1 MNSVQETY
9 WNNLIIKCKEFE
21 NSLSSDYRKKTGSYF
36 TGFEMAQTMVSDLI
50 DAFRKKYGKIVLI
63 GKVFLEPCGGAGNF
77 IYCYLKKISELDFSN
92 DEIRIIIENIYYC
105 DANKKAA
112 DFYKNN
118 FAEFCKVFFDIDLT
132 EEYFSSH
139 IGSSLL
145 FDISDE
151 NPRYIPLQ
159 KVFPNLK
166 KADIIITN
174 PPYKNFKA
182 ETKHY
187 ETKEDYEKDIAI
199 YSKIKELASE
209 YLKYSI
215 EGILNFYKL
224 FVEEIF
230 DNYAGSH
237 TFINLL
243 IPSSILSDKSCSDLR
258 KHILKDSKLVSVK
271 VIPEGVD
278 VVDAQQSL
286 CAVLIDKATKTSKIQ
301 MYKDFY
307 HFPKNLSE
315 LSFADIKSFSSDWNI
330 LPLSKDEAQKLRNL
344 NTFPKVKD
352 LPYIKNLRG
361 ELDLTLNSKM
371 IVAEKTDYKLVR
383 GRNIDFYKTW
393 TEEIEEF
400 VSSDFVQDTAKKD
413 FISQERI
420 ICQQIVN
427 KNKTR
432 RVSFAPIAKNFVL
445 ANSCNFIALDDN
457 APVTLNFLMGVFNS
471 SIINWYFKLS
481 STNNHINNYEIDE
494 FPVPVN
500 SPYKNEIDSL
510 VGEYLKTENADLLEK
525 IDNLVNQTFSLVE
538 NSMSMSLKLEEA
550 IKTGREKKLYLIENG
565 KVLNHTTFKLSDLDI
580 EMIKDVPQGGN
591 WKNIP
596 QEVVKKS
603 KRLERITK
611 NGGRTTLYG
620 RIDYSKPA
628 YTITTYF
635 NRPGNGTYVHP
646 HFNRVLSVREAARIQ
661 SFPDDYYFY
670 GNKTQLLNQVG
681 NAVPPLLAYQI
692 ASKII
697 EVSKCNRTIDLFCG
711 AGGMTCGFKLAGM
724 KSLLSTDIEESACA
738 TLAINNEEIP
748 VLCGDITAE
757 KTKNQIIEKA
767 KIGGA
772 EIICGGPPCQG
783 FSMAGFRSPDDPRNQ
798 LFRDF
803 VDIVKSVSPK
813 IVVFENV
820 EGLLSYESGKTYSEI
835 LHLFSELG
843 YNCLG
848 RLLNTSDYGVPQ
860 RRKRVIVICTKKELP
875 YSPENLFPDVLT
887 KDESAKIT
895 VFQAIGDLENIPCN
909 DDIFYKAETQSDFV
923 KVLEGNLSYPKFLR
937 NIERKS
943 AVGENIVQPTLF
955 DF

>member
-1 MNSVQETY
+1 MNSVQQKY
-9 WNNLIIKCKEFE
+9 WSSLIENCKEFE
-21 NSLSSDYRKKTGSYF
+21 NSLDSDYRKKTGSYF
-36 TGFEMAQTMVSDLI
+36 TGFEMAEVMVSDLI
-50 DAFRKKYGKIVLI
+50 DAFRKKYGKVVLV
-63 GKVFLEPCGGAGNF
+63 GKTFLEPCGGAGNF
-77 IYCYLKKISELDFSN
+77 IYCYLKKISELDFSIE
-92 DEIRIIIENIYYC
+92 EINTFIDNTYYC
-105 DANKKAA
+105 DANPKAA
-112 DFYKNN
+112 DFYKKN
-118 FAEFCKVFFDIDLT
+118 FAEFCQVFFDRKLSKD
-132 EEYFSSH
+132 YFSKH

-151 NPRYIPLQ
+151 NPQYIPLKQ
-159 KVFPNLK
+159 VFPELEK
-166 KADIIITN
+166 VDIIITN

-187 ETKEDYEKDIAI
+187 DTKEAYEQDIAV
-199 YSKIKELASE
+199 YTKIKELAADH
-209 YLKYSI
+209 LKYSI
-215 EGILNFYKL
+215 DGILNFYKL
-224 FVEEIF
+224 FVEEII
-230 DNYAGSH
+230 DNYASNN

-243 IPSSILSDKSCSDLR
+243 IPSSILSDKSCTDLR
-258 KHILKDSKLVSVK
+258 KHILKDSKLVSIK
-271 VIPEGVD
+271 VIPEGVNI
-278 VVDAQQSL
+278 VDAQQSL

-307 HFPKNLSE
+307 HFPKDLTEINIS
-315 LSFADIKSFSSDWNI
+315 DIKSFSSDWNI
-330 LPLSKDEAQKLRNL
+330 LPLSNEETQKLKNL
-344 NTFPKVKD
+344 NQFPKVKD
-352 LPYIKNLRG
+352 LSYIKNLRG

-371 IVAEKTDYKLVR
+371 IVSENTGYKLVR
-383 GRNIDFYKTW
+383 GRNIDFYKTNI
-393 TEEIEEF
+393 EEIQEY
-400 VSSDFVQDTAKKD
+400 VLSDFVKETAKKEY
-413 FISQERI
+413 IAKERI

-432 RVSFAPIAKNFVL
+432 RVSFAPVQKNCVL
-445 ANSCNFIALDDN
+445 ANSCNFIALDNDS
-457 APVTLNFLMGVFNS
+457 PISLNFLMGVFNS

-500 SPYKNEIDSL
+500 SPHIKEIDSL
-510 VGEYLKTENADLLEK
+510 VSEYLQSRNEDLLEK
-525 IDNLVNQTFSLVE
+525 IDNLVNQSFTMADTST
-538 NSMSMSLKLEEA
+538 NMSLKLEEA
-550 IKTGREKKLYLIENG
+550 IKNGREKKQYLLENG

-580 EMIKDVPQGGN
+580 EMVKNVPQGGN

-596 QEVVKKS
+596 LEVVKKS

-611 NGGRTTLYG
+611 TGGRTTLYG

-697 EVSKCNRTIDLFCG
+697 EITNCNRTIDLFCG

-724 KSLLSTDIEESACA
+724 KSLLATDIEESACA

-748 VLCGDITAE
+748 VLCGDVTSE
-757 KTKNQIIEKA
+757 KIKNQIIEKA
-767 KIGGA
+767 KIGRA

-798 LFRDF
+798 LFRHF
-803 VDIVKSVSPK
+803 VDIVQSVSPK

-820 EGLLSYESGKTYSEI
+820 EGLLSYENGKTYNEI
-835 LHLFSELG
+835 LQLFSELG
-843 YNCLG
+843 YNCRG

-860 RRKRVIVICTKKELP
+860 RRKRVIIICTKKELP
-875 YSPENLFPDVLT
+875 YEPDNLFPDVLT

-895 VFQAIGDLENIPCN
+895 AFQAIGDLENIPCEEEIIYN
-909 DDIFYKAETQSDFV
+909 AETQSDFV
-923 KVLEGNLSYPKFLR
+923 KTLEGKMPYPKFLKAIAKR
-937 NIERKS
+937 SVAGDES
-943 AVGENIVQPTLF
+943 HQPMLF

>member
-1 MNSVQETY
+1 MESTKENY
-9 WNNLIIKCKEFE
+9 WNNLIQNCKDFE
-21 NSLSSDYRKKTGSYF
+21 NSLFPDYRKKTGSYF
-36 TGFEMAQTMVSDLI
+36 TSFEMAHTMVCDLI
-50 DAFRKKYGKIVLI
+50 EAFRKKYGKEHLYSR
-63 GKVFLEPCGGAGNF
+63 VFLEPCGGAGNF
-77 IYCYLKKISELDFSN
+77 IYCYLYEIS
-92 DEIRIIIENIYYC
+92 RIGFTNEQVMQIIKNIYYC
-105 DANKKAA
+105 DANSNACN
-112 DFYKNN
+112 FYKKNL
-118 FAEFCKVFFDIDLT
+118 AEFCTVFFNISLDKN
-132 EEYFSSH
+132 YFSEH
-139 IGSSLL
+139 IGNALL
-145 FDISDE
+145 FDVTNE
-151 NPRYIPLQ
+151 NPIYISLQ
-159 KVFPNLK
+159 DVFPNLK

-182 ETKHY
+182 ESKHY
-187 ETKEDYEKDIAI
+187 ETKESYEKDIAI
-199 YSKIKELASE
+199 YSQIKDNASKL
-209 YLKYSI
+209 LKYSTN
-215 EGILNFYKL
+215 GILNFYKL
-224 FVEEIF
+224 FTEEIIEH
-230 DNYAGSH
+230 YADEN
-237 TFINLL
+237 TFLNLL
-243 IPSSILSDKSCSDLR
+243 IPSSILSDKSCVDLR
-258 KHILKDSKLVSVK
+258 KHILKNYKIISIK

-278 VVDAQQSL
+278 VVDVQQSL
-286 CAVLIDKATKTSKIQ
+286 CAILIDKATKTNKIQ

-315 LSFADIKSFSSDWNI
+315 LNLSGIKSFSADWNI
-330 LPLSKDEAQKLRNL
+330 LPLSKDEAEKLKILNL
-344 NTFPKVKD
+344 FPKVKD
-352 LPYIKNLRG
+352 LPYVKNLRG
-361 ELDLTLNSKM
+361 ELDLTLNGKS
-371 IVAEKTDYKLVR
+371 IVSEDTRYKLVR
-383 GRNIDFYKTW
+383 GRNIGYFKIES
-393 TEEIEEF
+393 EEIKEYVSKDF
-400 VSSDFVQDTAKKD
+400 VSSTPKAD
-413 FISQERI
+413 FIKSERI

-432 RVSFAPIAKNFVL
+432 RVSFAPVGENFVL
-445 ANSCNFIALDDN
+445 ANSCNFIAVDEN

-500 SPYKNEIDSL
+500 SPHKEKIETLVKEYLETKNE
-510 VGEYLKTENADLLEK
+510 NLLDE
-525 IDNLVNQTFSLVE
+525 IEMLVNKSFF
-538 NSMSMSLKLEEA
+538 NSEETSSTNLKLEDA
-550 IKTGREKKLYLIENG
+550 IKKGREKKEYLLNGG

-580 EMIKDVPQGGN
+580 EMVKGVPQGGN

-596 QEVVKKS
+596 ASVVKKS

-646 HFNRVLSVREAARIQ
+646 HFDRVLSVREAARIQ

-697 EVSKCNRTIDLFCG
+697 EVSKYKRTIDLFCG

-724 KSLLSTDIEESACA
+724 KSLLATDIESSACA
-738 TLAINNEEIP
+738 TLAINNPEIP
-748 VLCGDITAE
+748 VLCGDITNQ
-757 KTKNQIIEKA
+757 KTKQEIIEKA
-767 KIGGA
+767 KNGGA

-803 VDIVKSVSPK
+803 VDIVKSVQPK

-820 EGLLSYESGKTYSEI
+820 EGLLSYEKGKTYGEI
-835 LHLFSELG
+835 LQLFSELG

-848 RLLNTSDYGVPQ
+848 KLLNTSDYGVPQ
-860 RRKRVIVICTKKELP
+860 RRKRVVIICTKKEIP
-875 YSPENLFPDVLT
+875 CSPSELFPQAVTVDEGSKTTVL
-887 KDESAKIT
+887 
-895 VFQAIGDLENIPCN
+895 QAIGDLENIPCS
-909 DDIFYKAETQSDFV
+909 DDIIYKAESQSDFV
-923 KVLEGNLSYPKFLR
+923 KALEGKIPYQAF
-937 NIERKS
+937 IKS
-943 AVGENIVQPTLF
+943 ITKIAVGQNAQPSLF

>member
-1 MNSVQETY
+1 MATEKEIFWNELVQ
-9 WNNLIIKCKEFE
+9 KCKDFE
-21 NSLSSDYRKKTGSYF
+21 NSLSADYRKKTGSYF
-36 TGFEMAQTMVSDLI
+36 TGFEMAQTMTIDLI
-50 DAFRKKYGKIVLI
+50 DSFRKKYGKEYLCSR
-63 GKVFLEPCGGAGNF
+63 VFLEPCGGAGNF
-77 IYCYLKKISELDFSN
+77 IYCYLNEISTMSFS
-92 DEIRIIIENIYYC
+92 DDAIKQIINNVYYC
-105 DANKKAA
+105 DANKQAVEFYKTNFA
-112 DFYKNN
+112 DFCRIY
-118 FAEFCKVFFDIDLT
+118 FGITLT
-132 EEYFSSH
+132 DEYFSTH
-139 IGSSLL
+139 TGNALL
-145 FDISDE
+145 FDVSNE
-151 NPRYIPLQ
+151 NPSYISLQ
-159 KVFPNLK
+159 DVFPNLK

-187 ETKEDYEKDIAI
+187 DSAEAYQRDISI
-199 YSKIKELASE
+199 YTKIKELVSE
-209 YLKYSI
+209 HLKYSTD
-215 EGILNFYKL
+215 GILNFYKL
-224 FVEEIF
+224 FVEEIIE
-230 DNYAGSH
+230 NYADENS
-237 TFINLL
+237 FINLL

-258 KHILKDSKLVSVK
+258 MHILKEYKIISIK

-278 VVDAQQSL
+278 IVDAQQSL
-286 CAVLIDKATKTSKIQ
+286 CALLIDRSTKTNKFQ

-307 HFPKNLSE
+307 HFPKEKSE
-315 LSFADIKSFSSDWNI
+315 LHIADIKTFSSDWNI
-330 LPLSKDEAQKLRNL
+330 LPLSKEESEKLKIL
-344 NTFPKVKD
+344 SSFPKIKD

-361 ELDLTLNSKM
+361 ELDVTLYKNQ
-371 IVAEKTDYKLVR
+371 ITDEQTEYKLIR
-383 GRNIDFYKTW
+383 GRNIGFYKTS
-393 TEEIEEF
+393 TEDITEF
-400 VSSDFVQDTAKKD
+400 VSPNFINECAKSN
-413 FISQERI
+413 FINEERI

-432 RVSFAPIAKNFVL
+432 RVSFAPIGKKNIL
-445 ANSCNFIALDDN
+445 ANSCNFIALDKDS
-457 APVTLNFLMGVFNS
+457 PVTLNFLMGILNS
-471 SIINWYFKLS
+471 STINWYFKLS

-494 FPVPVN
+494 FPIPIN
-500 SPYKNEIDSL
+500 SPYKEKIDSLVTEYLKTKNLDLLDEIDSL
-510 VGEYLKTENADLLEK
+510 ATQSFFPEENTK
-525 IDNLVNQTFSLVE
+525 SGTN
-538 NSMSMSLKLEEA
+538 LKLEEA
-550 IKTGREKKLYLIENG
+550 IKNGREKKEYLLNSG

-580 EMIKDVPQGGN
+580 EMVKDVPQGGN

-596 QEVVKKS
+596 LEVVKKS

-646 HFNRVLSVREAARIQ
+646 HFNRVISVREAARIQ

-692 ASKII
+692 ANKII

-724 KSLLSTDIEESACA
+724 KSLLATDIESSACA
-738 TLAINNEEIP
+738 TLAINNPEIP
-748 VLCGDITAE
+748 VLCGDITNE
-757 KTKNQIIEKA
+757 KTKSEIIATA
-767 KIGGA
+767 KKSGA

-803 VDIVKSVSPK
+803 VDIVKEVAPK

-820 EGLLSYESGKTYSEI
+820 EGLLSYEGGNTYREI
-835 LHLFSELG
+835 LQLFSELG

-860 RRKRVIVICTKKELP
+860 RRKRVIIICTKKGLDFEP
-875 YSPENLFPDVLT
+875 SQLFPEIIT
-887 KDESAKIT
+887 SDEKSKTTA
-895 VFQAIGDLENIPCN
+895 FQAIGDLENVPCG
-909 DDIFYKAETQSDFV
+909 DDIIYKAESQSDFV
-923 KVLEGNLSYPKFLR
+923 KTLEGKIPYSAF
-937 NIERKS
+937 IKS
-943 AVGENIVQPTLF
+943 IKKIAVGQTTQPTLF

>member
-1 MNSVQETY
+1 MNTIQEKF
-9 WNNLIIKCKEFE
+9 WNNLIFKCKEFE
-21 NSLSSDYRKKTGSYF
+21 NSLSDDFRKKTGSYF
-36 TGFEMAQTMVSDLI
+36 TGFEMAETMVSDLI
-50 DAFRKKYGKIVLI
+50 ESFRKKYGKIVLV
-63 GKVFLEPCGGAGNF
+63 GKTFLEPCGGAGNF
-77 IYCYLKKISELDFSN
+77 IFCYLKQIAELDFSLK
-92 DEIRIIIENIYYC
+92 EIQIIIDDIYYC
-105 DANKKAA
+105 DANEKAV
-112 DFYKNN
+112 DFYKEN
-118 FAEFCKVFFDIDLT
+118 FSDFCKVFFGIEITDN
-132 EEYFSSH
+132 YFSSH
-139 IGSSLL
+139 IGASLL
-145 FDISDE
+145 FDVSNE
-151 NPRYIPLQ
+151 NPKYISL
-159 KVFPNLK
+159 KDVFPNLET
-166 KADIIITN
+166 ADIIITN

-187 ETKEDYEKDIAI
+187 DTKELYDRDIAI
-199 YSKIKELASE
+199 YAKIKELSSQ
-209 YLKYSI
+209 YLKYSTD
-215 EGILNFYKL
+215 GILNFYKL

-230 DNYAGSH
+230 ERYANKNS
-237 TFINLL
+237 FVNLL
-243 IPSSILSDKSCSDLR
+243 IPSSILSDKSCTDLR
-258 KHILKDSKLVSVK
+258 KHILKDSKVISIK

-286 CAVLIDKATKTSKIQ
+286 CSVLLDKSTKTNKIQ

-307 HFPKNLSE
+307 HFPKDLSE
-315 LSFADIKSFSSDWNI
+315 LSFAEIKSFSADWNI
-330 LPLSKDEAQKLRNL
+330 LPLSKDEATKLKNL

-361 ELDLTLNSKM
+361 ELDITLNAKN
-371 IVAEKTDYKLVR
+371 IVSEKTPFKLVR
-383 GRNIDFYKTW
+383 GRNIDFYKTH
-393 TEEIEEF
+393 TEEIAEYVTSGF
-400 VSSDFVQDTAKKD
+400 VETTAKKE
-413 FISQERI
+413 FIKKDRI

-432 RVSFAPIAKNFVL
+432 RVSFAPVSQGFVL
-445 ANSCNFIALDDN
+445 ANSCNFVAIEEN
-457 APVTLNFLMGVFNS
+457 APITLNFLMGIFNS
-471 SIINWYFKLS
+471 SIINWFFKLS

-494 FPVPVN
+494 FPVPIN
-500 SPYKNEIDSL
+500 SPHKEEIDSL
-510 VGEYLKTENADLLEK
+510 VSEYLKTENTDLLEK
-525 IDNLVNQTFSLVE
+525 IDILVNKSFLVNE
-538 NSMSMSLKLEEA
+538 NSTKMSLKLEEA
-550 IKTGREKKLYLIENG
+550 IKNGREKKQYLLENG

-580 EMIKDVPQGGN
+580 EMVKDVPQGGN
-591 WKNIP
+591 WKDIP

-611 NGGRTTLYG
+611 TGGRTTLYG

-646 HFNRVLSVREAARIQ
+646 HFNRVISVREAARIQ

-697 EVSKCNRTIDLFCG
+697 EVSKCTRTIDLFCG

-724 KSLLSTDIEESACA
+724 KSLLATDIEESACA
-738 TLAINNEEIP
+738 TLAINNEAIP
-748 VLCGDITAE
+748 VLCGDITSE
-757 KTKNQIIEKA
+757 KTKKEIIEKA
-767 KIGGA
+767 KNGGA

-820 EGLLSYESGKTYSEI
+820 EGLLNYENGNTYREI
-835 LHLFSELG
+835 LQLFSELG

-848 RLLNTSDYGVPQ
+848 RLLNTSDFGVPQ
-860 RRKRVIVICTKKELP
+860 RRKRVIIICTRKDLS
-875 YSPENLFPDVLT
+875 YRPENLYPDCIT
-887 KDESAKIT
+887 KDELAKIT
-895 VFQAIGDLENIPCN
+895 AFQAIGDLESIPCS
-909 DDIFYKAETQSDFV
+909 DDIFYDAKEQSDFV
-923 KVLEGNLSYPKFLR
+923 KTLEGKIPYTKFLKS
-937 NIERKS
+937 ITRKS
-943 AVGENIVQPTLF
+943 AVGENQPTLF